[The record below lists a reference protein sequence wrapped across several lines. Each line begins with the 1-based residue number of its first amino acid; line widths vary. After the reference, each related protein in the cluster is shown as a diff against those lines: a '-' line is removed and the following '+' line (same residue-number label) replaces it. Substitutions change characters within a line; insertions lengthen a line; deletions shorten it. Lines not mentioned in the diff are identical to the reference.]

1 MVPLLSVLT
10 LAVTIITQTLQQ
22 RDQER
27 SRQDTIWRGTIEEFK
42 SATQRN
48 VAFGGL
54 LAQVKLKPFFKS
66 TEYGEQANQLARLVL
81 PRVTDRDAFRD
92 LFDSVEWHD
101 LNEMAA
107 VNRTMN
113 TVYDELNARSAKLTA
128 AESNPEPAP
137 SEHGTK
143 PIPHTPTPVPAA
155 RVSPLI
161 PTPGEEIE
169 HEKTELGIQERYV
182 CDRIDEAFRSKALTW
197 EKRPNLESTWFPNC
211 DLSTVDFR
219 DADLTAADF
228 QNVNLEGAQLGQVT
242 KIDNL
247 VLTDTAWWRAKQIG
261 QSLLSGLMNCCDPGS
276 DGQQNIAQKPTK
288 DEYVKQVLQLCKS
301 SGLACIESSIKF
313 TAPKAEQK

>member
-1 MVPLLSVLT
+1 VVPLLSVLT

-143 PIPHTPTPVPAA
+143 TVRRHVDCKPFCCQAPRHQSRKP
-155 RVSPLI
+155 
-161 PTPGEEIE
+161 
-169 HEKTELGIQERYV
+169 
-182 CDRIDEAFRSKALTW
+182 CFRL
-197 EKRPNLESTWFPNC
+197 R
-211 DLSTVDFR
+211 
-219 DADLTAADF
+219 
-228 QNVNLEGAQLGQVT
+228 
-242 KIDNL
+242 
-247 VLTDTAWWRAKQIG
+247 
-261 QSLLSGLMNCCDPGS
+261 
-276 DGQQNIAQKPTK
+276 
-288 DEYVKQVLQLCKS
+288 
-301 SGLACIESSIKF
+301 LAEFASFLPCIV
-313 TAPKAEQK
+313 